1 MTDIGARSGR
11 SNPEIQRLA
20 LAPGQLLL
28 GLVSLFRFQLIDSAT
43 FRCSRLH
50 ASRDLEGRRL
60 LALVSGNGRSELFR
74 IVDHQRQMV
83 AKPRDRHHEGL
94 LVRQIAL
101 GAGCKSAIVDA
112 VRRKI
117 NPDAAV
123 LCFGDSGSRFG
134 NDYTLLAHPHGI
146 SVGEVCGA
154 ADGCWSLFGRALTGP
169 DALLKIL
176 RALVKC
182 PTGEIRLD
190 TAALALDTP

>member
-1 MTDIGARSGR
+1 ME
-11 SNPEIQRLA
+11 N
-20 LAPGQLLL
+20 LLRPFRFPL
-28 GLVSLFRFQLIDSAT
+28 DMAECPLVS
-43 FRCSRLH
+43 
-50 ASRDLEGRRL
+50 
-60 LALVSGNGRSELFR
+60 SGEVR
-74 IVDHQRQMV
+74 ISGSGHSFDVV
-83 AKPRDRHHEGL
+83 PSTS
-94 LVRQIAL
+94 
-101 GAGCKSAIVDA
+101 CKSAIVDA